1 MSYLSDYNGPDRSRK
16 EKEAFDVL
24 VTDLMSHNLTGPTKS
39 KELTAQDMES
49 HMVTNFMPTM
59 FYIFMYVRQQPEKM
73 KKTEFYD
80 VCPMILCTSVDTK
93 TVTGI
98 NFNIIPNNIRAVF
111 LDIVTGDYQQFYN
124 EMRITSPDR
133 MVVNNK
139 LGSILT
145 SEKGLS
151 YIIAYINAKTGV
163 DLSSAIRKY
172 DRSCIIKTRM
182 IEYDQ
187 WHYIP
192 FLSFKDSVRG
202 ASLAALQ
209 AELIDKN
216 VDK

>member
-1 MSYLSDYNGPDRSRK
+1 MSYLSDYNSGDRSKK
-16 EKEAFDVL
+16 EKDAFDVL
-24 VTDLMSHNLTGPTKS
+24 VTDLMSSNLTGQTKS

-49 HMVTNFMPTM
+49 HMATNFMPTM

-73 KKTEFYD
+73 KNAEFYD
-80 VCPMILCTSVDTK
+80 VCPMILCTSVDAK

-202 ASLAALQ
+202 VSLAALQ